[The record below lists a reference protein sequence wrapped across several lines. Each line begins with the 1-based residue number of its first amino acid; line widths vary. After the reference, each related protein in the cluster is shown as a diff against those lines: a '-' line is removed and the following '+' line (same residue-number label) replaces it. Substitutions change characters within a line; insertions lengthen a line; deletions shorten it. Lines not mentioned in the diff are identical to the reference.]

1 MSRLVVVAD
10 ANPDRADRIREAC
23 AVRGYATRA
32 VATGADALEACVADV
47 PEVLV
52 TVGPLALIE
61 AGKLVEILRTN
72 PRTRRVRF
80 VFVNDGDAGPPAE
93 WGAVHLSLL
102 STHEDQARTLVDWT
116 WSGFTHERVHR
127 IDIDDEAVTQEEARV

>member
-1 MSRLVVVAD
+1 RSRLVSRLVVVAD

-32 VATGADALEACVADV
+32 VGNGADALEACVAEV

-52 TVGPLALIE
+52 AVGPLTLIE

-80 VFVNDGDAGPPAE
+80 VFLTDGDAGPLAAE
-93 WGAVHLSLL
+93 WGAVHLPLDADPD
-102 STHEDQARTLVDWT
+102 EV
-116 WSGFTHERVHR
+116 GERVANLMTR
-127 IDIDDEAVTQEEARV
+127 SSELDAMMRETR